1 MYIPDTGPTA
11 RPPCHAEAKPMKIT
25 GKTRIMFILA
35 DAVSHIVGSDVL
47 NRAFLELK
55 LDVAVSPLSIK
66 PGDLVDMLDM
76 IRRIDNVV
84 GFGVTIP
91 HKIAAVELVDELTDA
106 ARDIGAVNFVRRDVD
121 GRLIGHNIDGE
132 GFVAGLAK
140 HQVEV
145 RGKSVLQAGAG
156 GVGRAIAFA
165 LAGAGAGPIHLVNRN
180 TERARQLA
188 DAIRERSPR
197 ASIHVHADESDL
209 PDMAFNLVV
218 NATSLGMHDGDA
230 MPVSP
235 VRLRPSSTV
244 AEVIM
249 TPAMTP
255 LLTTAGKIGC
265 RTVPGLAMMQPQPL
279 LVARF
284 LGLAD

>member
-1 MYIPDTGPTA
+1 MCIPATEPMA
-11 RPPCHAEAKPMKIT
+11 RPPCRAETKPMKIT

-35 DAVSHIVGSDVL
+35 DAVDHIVGSDVL
-47 NRAFLELK
+47 NRAFVDLK

-66 PGDLVDMLDM
+66 PDDLADMLDM

-91 HKIAAVELVDELTDA
+91 HKIDVVELVDELTDA
-106 ARDIGAVNFVRRDVD
+106 ARDIGAVNFVRRDAD
-121 GRLIGHNIDGE
+121 GRLVGHNIDGE
-132 GFVAGLAK
+132 GFLAGLAE
-140 HQVEV
+140 HRVEV
-145 RGKSVLQAGAG
+145 RGKSVLQVGAG

-165 LAGAGAGPIHLVNRN
+165 LAGAGTGPIHLLNRN

-188 DAIRERSPR
+188 DAIRERNPQAAIR
-197 ASIHVHADESDL
+197 VHADEAGL
-209 PDMAFNLVV
+209 PDETFDLVV
-218 NATSLGMHDGDA
+218 NATSLGMHDGDV

-235 VRLRPSSTV
+235 ARLAPSSTV

-249 TPAMTP
+249 TPAITP
-255 LLTTAGKIGC
+255 MLAAAGKIGC

>member
-1 MYIPDTGPTA
+1 MCIPATGPMA
-11 RPPCHAEAKPMKIT
+11 WPPCRAETKPMKIT

-35 DAVSHIVGSDVL
+35 DAVDHIVGSDVL
-47 NRAFLELK
+47 NRAFVELK

-66 PGDLVDMLDM
+66 PGDLVGMLDM

-106 ARDIGAVNFVRRDVD
+106 ARDIGAVNFVRRDAD

-132 GFVAGLAK
+132 GFLAGLAE

-165 LAGAGAGPIHLVNRN
+165 LAGAGAGPIHLLNRN

-188 DAIRERSPR
+188 DAIRERNPR
-197 ASIHVHADESDL
+197 AAIHVHADEADL
-209 PDMAFNLVV
+209 PDKAFDLVV
-218 NATSLGMHDGDA
+218 NATSLGMHEGDA
-230 MPVSP
+230 MPVSSSL
-235 VRLRPSSTV
+235 LRSSSTV

-249 TPAMTP
+249 TPAITP
-255 LLTTAGKIGC
+255 MLAAAGKMGC
-265 RTVPGLAMMQPQPL
+265 RMVPGLAMMQPQPL
-279 LVARF
+279 LVSRF

>member
-1 MYIPDTGPTA
+1 
-11 RPPCHAEAKPMKIT
+11 MKIT

-35 DAVSHIVGSDVL
+35 DAVDHIVGSDVL
-47 NRAFLELK
+47 NRAFADLK

-76 IRRIDNVV
+76 SRRINNVA

-91 HKIAAVELVDELTDA
+91 HKIAVVELVDELTDA
-106 ARDIGAVNFVRRDVD
+106 ARDIGAVNFVRRGAD

-132 GFVAGLAK
+132 GFLAGLAE
-140 HQVEV
+140 HRVEV
-145 RGKSVLQAGAG
+145 RGKSVLQVGAG

-165 LAGAGAGPIHLVNRN
+165 LAGAGTGPIHLLNRN

-188 DAIRERSPR
+188 DAIRERNPQ
-197 ASIHVHADESDL
+197 AAIHVHADEASL
-209 PDMAFNLVV
+209 PDEIFDLVV

-230 MPVSP
+230 LPVSP
-235 VRLRPSSTV
+235 ARLAPSSTV

-249 TPAMTP
+249 TPAITP
-255 LLTTAGKIGC
+255 MLAAAGKIGC

-284 LGLAD
+284 LGLVD